1 MGWRR
6 LKEKHEVEEGMD
18 ANAPKERLDWISIA
32 IFVVLLVTFVVALR
46 SR

>member
-1 MGWRR
+1 MEDG
-6 LKEKHEVEEGMD
+6 VD

-32 IFVVLLVTFVVALR
+32 IFVFLLVTFVVALR